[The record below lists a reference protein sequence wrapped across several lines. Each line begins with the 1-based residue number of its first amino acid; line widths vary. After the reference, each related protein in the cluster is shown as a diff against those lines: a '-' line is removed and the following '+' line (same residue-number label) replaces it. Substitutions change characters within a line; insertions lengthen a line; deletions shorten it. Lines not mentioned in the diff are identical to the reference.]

1 MLLQGANVRL
11 ESAPRG
17 VERVAQVPVKR
28 LALVPSLG
36 NFVAKTLA
44 KFADG
49 VGGGVLEVRDVV
61 LQRAPEVGV
70 AQTPLVRLVGDQA
83 GDVLLEVGEGGESL
97 VLLGSRPSLRVR
109 FRVDADS
116 LVLQV
121 LVHDKVLE
129 LLRGVLERAE
139 LATEPRSKVDKLV
152 VDARL
157 DRLHARDVLLP
168 LLLHLVL
175 HVVEDGGAVRGAG
188 VELRLDGLDVHRV
201 QALGGLHLRAQLLV
215 SLVDAVDV
223 VADAK
228 LLSLQPRDV
237 SLSLLRAGQ

>member
-1 MLLQGANVRL
+1 M
-11 ESAPRG
+11 
-17 VERVAQVPVKR
+17 KR
-28 LALVPSLG
+28 LALVLSLG

-44 KFADG
+44 EFADG

-70 AQTPLVRLVGDQA
+70 AQTPLVRLVCDDA
-83 GDVLLEVGEGGESL
+83 GDVLLEVDEGGESL
-97 VLLGSRPSLRVR
+97 VLLGSQLSLRVR
-109 FRVDADS
+109 LGVDADS

-157 DRLHARDVLLP
+157 NRLHARDVLLP
-168 LLLHLVL
+168 QPLDLLLHLVL

-188 VELRLDGLDVHRV
+188 VKLRLDGLDVDRV

-223 VADAK
+223 VVNAK
-228 LLSLQPRDV
+228 LLALQPRDV